1 MIFTRGMRDKLSKY
15 TDTNLEINI
24 KMSVTG
30 PDVYDF
36 CCFGVDKNN
45 QLSDDRYMIFYNQTF
60 SPNNEITYILS
71 GNTADFT
78 INLSKLP
85 QNIDKLVFT
94 VSIDGNG
101 TMGKITDHTFSV
113 WQNNAEQITMNLTG
127 KDFNLE
133 KAIISVEIYRK
144 GEWRISAVANGFNG
158 GLSALL
164 AAYGGTEEGSE
175 TQTSNSPSQPISG
188 SISTPSVA
196 SSQPIQSS
204 SVSTPSIAPSQP
216 IRSGSV
222 STPSIAPSQPIQSSS
237 VSTPSIAPS
246 QPIQSSSVS
255 IPSIAPSQPIR
266 SGSVSMSNIA
276 PAQQSPYNTQGY
288 QSTQSQQSPYNTQG
302 YQSDQSQQSP
312 YNTQGYQSTQSQQS
326 PYNTQGYQSTQSQ
339 QSPYNT
345 QGYQSAQSQQ
355 SPYNT
360 QGYQSDQS
368 QQSSYNTQGY
378 QSTQSQQLPYNT
390 QGYQSTTQSVSRPVS
405 IKKSEEQL
413 TQEVM
418 NKISLSKD
426 KVNLEK
432 HVISLSKC
440 VVDLSKKGKVDLGS
454 MRAKVVVV
462 LDYSGSMS
470 SLYSN
475 GTVQNTIN
483 RLVPLGLTFDDNG
496 TIDVFL
502 FQSDYRKMEDLNL
515 SNYEYY
521 VQNVIKRSGYSM
533 GGTNYAP
540 VLRAIIDGD
549 SKRKG
554 GFLGIGRK
562 TVATN
567 PIVDNGDPTFILFIT
582 DGENG
587 DRSATD
593 NIIIKCSTMNVFIQ
607 FIGIGNS
614 SFTYLKKLD
623 EFPARARDN
632 TGFTKMADLNRASD
646 QELYTNVLEQFSAWL
661 NNLQ

>member
-216 IRSGSV
+216 I
-222 STPSIAPSQPIQSSS
+222 
-237 VSTPSIAPS
+237 
-246 QPIQSSSVS
+246 QSSSVS

-302 YQSDQSQQSP
+302 YQS
-312 YNTQGYQSTQSQQS
+312 T
-326 PYNTQGYQSTQSQ
+326 
-339 QSPYNT
+339 
-345 QGYQSAQSQQ
+345 QSQQ

>member
-216 IRSGSV
+216 I
-222 STPSIAPSQPIQSSS
+222 
-237 VSTPSIAPS
+237 
-246 QPIQSSSVS
+246 QSSSVS

-288 QSTQSQQSPYNTQG
+288 QST
-302 YQSDQSQQSP
+302 
-312 YNTQGYQSTQSQQS
+312 
-326 PYNTQGYQSTQSQ
+326 
-339 QSPYNT
+339 
-345 QGYQSAQSQQ
+345 QSQQ